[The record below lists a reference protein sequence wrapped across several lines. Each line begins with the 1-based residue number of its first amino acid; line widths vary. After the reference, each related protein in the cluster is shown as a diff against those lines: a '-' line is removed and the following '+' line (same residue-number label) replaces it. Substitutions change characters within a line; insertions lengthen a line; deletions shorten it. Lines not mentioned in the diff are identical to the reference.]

1 MRCDEVEVSPV
12 RSVRAEPR
20 APIRGSLIKPLAVA
34 LAFTALGGCATL
46 ENVGDHQRSSTP
58 VCRLND
64 GADTLVLR
72 GPTDAAMLNCL
83 NDLPA
88 GVPPVI
94 EIDSLG
100 GNVEPAMAVGDILA
114 TARPHIVVDGSC
126 SSSCANYLLPVASR
140 ITLRPGAR
148 ILLHGSIDGALLA
161 RSRAERGDRPA
172 FERIADRQ
180 ARFVASH
187 QVPLGWLLYRS
198 EGETEGWGQYVSG
211 RPAVEPG
218 AGPVR
223 LLLVEEPFIESCLA
237 HIPVDGLET
246 SDAARARVDAAFRAR
261 LARQGIFG
269 TGPMRCVEGG
279 VP

>member
-1 MRCDEVEVSPV
+1 MKR
-12 RSVRAEPR
+12 
-20 APIRGSLIKPLAVA
+20 LAIVTAFAA
-34 LAFTALGGCATL
+34 LSGCATL
-46 ENVGDHQRSSTP
+46 EAVGDHQRSSTP

-72 GPTDAAMLNCL
+72 GPTDAAMLHCL
-83 NDLPA
+83 NGLPA

-100 GNVEPAMAVGDILA
+100 GNVEPAMAIADILA
-114 TARPHIVVDGSC
+114 TAHPHIVVDGSC
-126 SSSCANYLLPVASR
+126 SSSCANYLLPVASG

-187 QVPLGWLLYRS
+187 RVPLGWLLYRS

-211 RPAVEPG
+211 RPAAEQG
-218 AGPVR
+218 AGPIR
-223 LLLVEEPFIESCLA
+223 LLLVEEPFINSCLA
-237 HIPVDGLET
+237 HIPVDGFEN
-246 SDAARARVDAAFRAR
+246 SDAARARVDTALQAR

-269 TGPMRCVEGG
+269 TGAMRCVEGG
-279 VP
+279 LP